1 MKKPDRPAEAGAVGA
16 LTVNHRVHQHE
27 VPCGGDLGG
36 QCRPEQVVPAQVWKK
51 NQSAAVLTTMPVA
64 PTSPNDTNRT
74 AWLIRSPLV
83 AGRSRNC
90 RASRSVRSLAT
101 CRRNVTPWRSEALE
115 SPAAR
120 GSKR

>member
-1 MKKPDRPAEAGAVGA
+1 MVETWVASAAPSRWFQP
-16 LTVNHRVHQHE
+16 R
-27 VPCGGDLGG
+27 
-36 QCRPEQVVPAQVWKK
+36 VWKK
-51 NQSAAVLTTMPVA
+51 NQSAALLTTMPVA

-83 AGRSRNC
+83 TGRSRNC
-90 RASRSVRSLAT
+90 LASRAARSLAT
-101 CRRNVTPWRSEALE
+101 CCRNVTPWRSEALE